1 MGPVAAR
8 RRCPTRRPRGTWSGS
23 LWLTLFRLRE
33 PVDEL
38 RPAGVYGAAF
48 VSYEEGS
55 PLTYSELLVARP
67 ISTDK
72 DGRRVTITDIW
83 VDSPESVA
91 GGREL
96 WAIPKGLCDFSL
108 ESEHRGPLS
117 TTEWTARLG
126 RTPIASARFRDV
138 SRAGLRLPFKG
149 GTWQPGI
156 EDTDGED
163 RTATLQGSSK
173 ALPGPRALGHQPRR
187 PAGLA
192 RRRPAAGVV
201 PPGGVPDVVRL
212 IVRCRRALTDS
223 RRAAEAEDRAGAAT
237 WSPGWPRSRWRCPR
251 PTRRTPGP
259 ASAGGS
265 GARPSRT

>member
-1 MGPVAAR
+1 MTTQVEWVQSPNAEVSYPAA
-8 RRCPTRRPRGTWSGS
+8 PWHMVGS

-48 VSYEEGS
+48 VSYEDGS

-67 ISTDK
+67 ISTDAH
-72 DGRRVTITDIW
+72 GRRVTITDIW

-96 WAIPKGLCDFSL
+96 WAIPKGLCDFTF

-156 EDTDGED
+156 DDTDGEE

-173 ALPGPRALGHQPRR
+173 ALPARAHWDINPDGPLGW
-187 PAGLA
+187 L
-192 RRRPAAGVV
+192 
-201 PPGGVPDVVRL
+201 
-212 IVRCRRALTDS
+212 
-223 RRAAEAEDRAGAAT
+223 AGA
-237 WSPGWPRSRWRCPR
+237 RQL
-251 PTRRTPGP
+251 
-259 ASAGGS
+259 ASFRQAAFRMSFG
-265 GARPSRT
+265 

>member
-1 MGPVAAR
+1 VTAQTGWVQSSVTGDIAYPAA
-8 RRCPTRRPRGTWSGS
+8 PWHMVGS

-48 VSYEEGS
+48 VSYTEGS
-55 PLTYSELLVARP
+55 PLAYSELLVARP
-67 ISTDK
+67 VATDR

-83 VDSPESVA
+83 VDSPASVA

-108 ESEHRGPLS
+108 DSSHTGPFT

-126 RTPIASARFRDV
+126 RTPIATATFRDV
-138 SRAGLRLPFKG
+138 SRAAPRLPFKG

-156 EDTDGED
+156 EDTGGEE

-173 ALPGPRALGHQPRR
+173 ALPARARWDINGDGPLGW
-187 PAGLA
+187 L
-192 RRRPAAGVV
+192 
-201 PPGGVPDVVRL
+201 
-212 IVRCRRALTDS
+212 
-223 RRAAEAEDRAGAAT
+223 
-237 WSPGWPRSRWRCPR
+237 
-251 PTRRTPGP
+251 
-259 ASAGGS
+259 S
-265 GARPSRT
+265 GARQLASFRQASFRMSFG